1 MTYKTAESEE
11 VSPSAEN
18 SWKVTPITIAL
29 QKNHSLIVKEL
40 LQTEEINVNAK
51 DDEGRTLL
59 SLAVGNINADSVDL
73 IHSLLSQK
81 IPADVNTQDAKG
93 QTPLYHVV

>member
-1 MTYKTAESEE
+1 MTYKTEDNEE

-40 LQTEEINVNAK
+40 L
-51 DDEGRTLL
+51 
-59 SLAVGNINADSVDL
+59 
-73 IHSLLSQK
+73 
-81 IPADVNTQDAKG
+81 
-93 QTPLYHVV
+93 